1 MTPSENPATD
11 AVRFQLLVEAVLD
24 YGIFMLNPD
33 GTVAS
38 WNSGAQQIK
47 GYRPDE
53 IMGRHFSVFYLPE
66 AVNRGWPEEEL
77 RQARRLGRFE
87 DEGWRVRKDG
97 SRFWANVVITALFG
111 QDGELTGFA
120 KVTRDM
126 TERRRL
132 EDLENSS
139 KRMNEFL
146 AMLAH
151 ELRNPLAPMRN
162 AVTLL
167 QLEPSPSPVVRNSRD
182 IIDRQLSH
190 MTRLVDDLLDAG
202 RMSTGK
208 IALRKEQVDW
218 ASVVGRAVEGV
229 RPLLEARRHQLT
241 VSLPPVGIQVDGD
254 PMRLMQVL
262 QNLLTNAAKYT
273 PEGGSIKLAARM
285 EDDRLMT
292 EVRDNGIGLAP
303 DSTEDIF
310 QLFKQGHGQTTS
322 KDSGLGIGLTLAR
335 SLVELHGGTL
345 DAESPGVGM
354 GSTFRFFLPNARSDS
369 IRSDDE
375 AAPWRCLI
383 IDDNKDAADSLADV
397 LRLMGWSVKL
407 AYDGAPGVAIAREW
421 APHAVLLDLGMPGMS
436 GLQAVRLL
444 RALPGGPQM
453 TITAVTGYGMQ
464 EDRERTRASGF
475 DAHLVKP
482 VDFAALQRLMEA
494 VQKRADTAGQLTA

>member
-162 AVTLL
+162 A
-167 QLEPSPSPVVRNSRD
+167 LEPSPSPVVRNSRD

-310 QLFKQGHGQTTS
+310 QLFKQGHGH
-322 KDSGLGIGLTLAR
+322 R
-335 SLVELHGGTL
+335 
-345 DAESPGVGM
+345 
-354 GSTFRFFLPNARSDS
+354 
-369 IRSDDE
+369 
-375 AAPWRCLI
+375 
-383 IDDNKDAADSLADV
+383 
-397 LRLMGWSVKL
+397 
-407 AYDGAPGVAIAREW
+407 
-421 APHAVLLDLGMPGMS
+421 PHA
-436 GLQAVRLL
+436 
-444 RALPGGPQM
+444 RALPGG
-453 TITAVTGYGMQ
+453 A
-464 EDRERTRASGF
+464 
-475 DAHLVKP
+475 
-482 VDFAALQRLMEA
+482 
-494 VQKRADTAGQLTA
+494 